1 MKKTVT
7 AICLLIII
15 AMMFPGSG
23 FGASDN
29 YDTLSDWDIRVKVPE
44 NTTAV
49 LNGGNYYETYHGF
62 TQH

>member
-49 LNGGNYYETYHGF
+49 
-62 TQH
+62 